1 MNTIL
6 VPVDFS
12 EHSEYALEV
21 AATIAKKQNADI
33 VVVHMMGLPESFLT
47 NDEKQEVF
55 NAIHFMKLTKQRF
68 EKFLDK
74 DYLEGIEVAQE
85 VKNFKVFREINE
97 VAKEYEA
104 DLIVMGSHGASGIK
118 EVFAGSNTE
127 KVVRTS
133 ETPVLVIKNR
143 IPDFKIENAVFV
155 TDFEPETIDTFIR
168 SRQFFK
174 FFEVEPK
181 LLFVN
186 VPEKFMSTKEMLSI
200 ANKFLED
207 AGMDAPEVKD
217 QITYYDDYTLEK
229 GIYNYC
235 NSIHADIIAIS
246 THGRKGIAH
255 FFYGSIGEDLA
266 NHANTPVLTFRL

>member
-12 EHSEYALEV
+12 EYSEYALEV
-21 AATIAKKQNADI
+21 AASIAKKQDAEI
-33 VVVHMMGLPESFLT
+33 VVVHMMDLHDSFLT

-55 NAIHFMKLTKQRF
+55 NAIQFMELTKRRF

-74 DYLEGIEVAQE
+74 EFLKDVEVLQA
-85 VKNFKVFREINE
+85 VRNYKVFKELND

-104 DLIVMGSHGASGIK
+104 DLIVMGSHGASGFK
-118 EVFAGSNTE
+118 EIFVGSNTE

-143 IPDFKIENAVFV
+143 IPDFSIKKAVFV
-155 TDFEPETIDTFIR
+155 TDFDQNTTEAYLNARDL
-168 SRQFFK
+168 FK
-174 FFEVEPK
+174 LFNVEPK

-186 VPEKFMSTKEMLSI
+186 VPEKFISTKEMEGLTNEFLKK
-200 ANKFLED
+200 ANLD
-207 AGMDAPEVKD
+207 TPEFRKKIV
-217 QITYYDDYTLEK
+217 YYDDYTLEK
-229 GIYNYC
+229 GIFNYC
-235 NSIHADIIAIS
+235 HSTRTDIIAIP

-255 FFYGSIGEDLA
+255 FFYGSVGEDVA
-266 NHANTPVLTFRL
+266 NHANIPVLTFKM